1 MADDDVVLDDEP
13 VDPSDPD
20 EPVTPDDPDAPS
32 EDEET
37 EVEVLQDIRND
48 IRYFIKCT
56 VPNSVYQD
64 FEFPTSE

>member
-13 VDPSDPD
+13 VEPD
-20 EPVTPDDPDAPS
+20 EPDAPT

-64 FEFPTSE
+64 FEFPTSDDSEGE